1 MRLFLR
7 LRVVLFAGFTCGS
20 LVLSAPALSKPSGVP
35 STEKSAKSARAS
47 TGPQNPAAAE
57 STEAES
63 PGGEKLP
70 TEYITIPGPVRSFLR
85 MAGIS
90 QEVSP
95 EEVLP
100 LLGHF
105 VETYGFEG
113 SKEKSPKA
121 TEALLIFRR
130 YFVQANT
137 LASLAGSEGTLH
149 FSTCEGSR
157 QLLADLGYRLVDGC
171 DKIPSIE
178 VDDADKAFI
187 TVDSGF
193 PLADLQLALQQ
204 GKPFSTPYPSTR
216 VPLIYGKSDWTGK
229 QNSMDIDVVDALAN
243 DAAKARLYWGLSR
256 VDEGTRQVLLK
267 NGGVARMLPHASVL
281 DFYGSSIAVRDGR
294 VAVPGGVDADQAWK
308 KLAGA
313 DPDNPG
319 AFVYALI
326 SKDGGWL
333 AEYYDAISRAPQP
346 QLQYF
351 TTDGRLQR
359 FYEAFHGNDTSNDS
373 VRSIFR
379 PGADLL
385 MLTTRLLLDEQG
397 EPLIPG
403 NVAVWRYAFRGKDQ
417 PKPLRDIGRRAE
429 RWSTP
434 DQLLEAM
441 FALAR
446 FNFADDPLEMYQTLS
461 EVDRNRTGNRLT
473 PETTRLLIDH
483 YTKLR
488 DQYDKFA
495 EFSDLD
501 NPSIALFVR
510 ETEKIDAI
518 RDPLIRADTMG
529 IFESN
534 VGLWQIFARQGQIP
548 DSALNASWRETIEP
562 FETFSA
568 TPQLFDATRTS
579 LASLMKT
586 VSGSP
591 VITQEKIISLLAGP
605 EESTPDARQ
614 IHEKLSNDIGAVM
627 TDQRLVSLDTL
638 LELGDDFAQLTRT
651 PNGVDAQRAQELAE
665 ELEEARSPRA
675 MFTESE
681 RAEWA
686 PGHEPNRHVMLEL
699 RTDLRKSISGTEAPN
714 EAAEMR
720 GALTPFLRDTLVG
733 LNYAYYEPP
742 GAEILHNSPLLVR
755 EHDFLAS
762 ESVGQTRAW
771 QAPQLFGVG
780 LTAGNGTHLSGS
792 LAGLPYALAEIE
804 QDFIVPQNVQALIW
818 HDTAADLLTTS
829 VVPRWWST
837 SQDALHAV
845 ALYQEAG
852 AELVKKAAKDASL
865 RADVIAILA
874 MRTPP
879 ETIDQVNT
887 ELTAGDADQA
897 MTRISPEDTFYLTAQ
912 FRQKH
917 PDEADAWGPAG
928 TELETLAKRDPSQVS
943 VEVLSKD
950 FGVPH
955 PTLSQSYG
963 DELLDLRPFPSVMDY
978 ASELLAESWES
989 TNLYWARLA
998 DEMGYTPAMLNELAP
1013 ILTRRM
1019 VEEIFG
1025 SDFDDLPALDRA
1037 MRQTGEEFLHGQIAG
1052 IPKISMPLQP

>member
-7 LRVVLFAGFTCGS
+7 SQVILLLGCGCVW
-20 LVLSAPALSKPSGVP
+20 LALSPSALSEPSGSQ
-35 STEKSAKSARAS
+35 STEKSAKSAQAS
-47 TGPQNPAAAE
+47 SDPQNSAPAE
-57 STEAES
+57 TPIS
-63 PGGEKLP
+63 PSSDASLP
-70 TEYITIPGPVRSFLR
+70 AEYITIPGPVRSFLR

-100 LLGHF
+100 LFGHF

-137 LASLAGSEGTLH
+137 LASLAGPEATLH

-157 QLLADLGYRLVDGC
+157 QLLADLGYKLENGC

-178 VDDADKAFI
+178 VDDPEKAFI

-193 PLADLQLALQQ
+193 PLADLEIDLQQ

-229 QNSMDIDVVDALAN
+229 PNSLDIDVVDVLAN

-256 VDEGTRQVLLK
+256 IDENTRRVLLQ
-267 NGGVARMLPHASVL
+267 NGGVARMLPGASVL

-294 VAVPGGVDADQAWK
+294 VAVPGGSEAEQAWK

-313 DPDNPG
+313 DPNNPG

-333 AEYYDAISRAPQP
+333 AEYYDAIARAPQR

-359 FYEAFHGNDTSNDS
+359 FYEAFHGNDTSTDS

-385 MLTTRLLLDEQG
+385 ILTTRLPLDDQG
-397 EPLIPG
+397 EPVIPG
-403 NVAVWRYAFRGKDQ
+403 NLTAWRYAFRGKDQ
-417 PKPLRDIGRRAE
+417 PKPERDIARRAE
-429 RWSTP
+429 RWSSP
-434 DQLLEAM
+434 DQFLDAM

-446 FNFADDPLEMYQTLS
+446 FNLTGGPLEMYQTLS
-461 EVDRNRTGNRLT
+461 EVDRNRTGDDRLT
-473 PETTRLLIDH
+473 PETTRLLIER
-483 YTKLR
+483 YATLR
-488 DQYDKFA
+488 DQYGKFA
-495 EFSDLD
+495 EFSGLD
-501 NPSIALFVR
+501 NASITLFVR

-518 RDPLIRADTMG
+518 HDPLLRADTMG

-548 DSALNASWRETIEP
+548 DSALNESWRQTIEP
-562 FETFSA
+562 FAAFSA
-568 TPQLFDATRTS
+568 ASQLFDATRSS
-579 LASLMKT
+579 LAALMNT
-586 VSGSP
+586 VSGNP
-591 VITQEKIISLLAGP
+591 AITQEKIIDLLAGP
-605 EESTPDARQ
+605 DEPTPDARQ
-614 IHEKLSNDIGAVM
+614 VHERLSNEINAVV

-638 LELGDDFAQLTRT
+638 LELGDDFARLTKT
-651 PNGVDAQRAQELAE
+651 PNGVDAQRAQEMAE

-686 PGHEPNRHVMLEL
+686 PGHEPNRHVMLEM
-699 RTDLRKSISGTEAPN
+699 RTDLRKSISGTEPPK
-714 EAAEMR
+714 EASEMR

-762 ESVGQTRAW
+762 EAVGQNRAW
-771 QAPQLFGVG
+771 QAPELFGIG

-804 QDFIVPQNVQALIW
+804 QDFIVPENVQALIW

-852 AELVKKAAKDASL
+852 EELVKAAAKDTNL
-865 RADVIAILA
+865 RPDVIAILGTR
-874 MRTPP
+874 MSP
-879 ETIDQVNT
+879 ENVDRVNAA
-887 ELTAGDADQA
+887 LTAGDAARA
-897 MTRISPEDTFYLTAQ
+897 MTRVSPEDTLYLTSQ
-912 FRQKH
+912 FRQKY
-917 PDEADAWGPAG
+917 PDRTGVWGPAG
-928 TELETLAKRDPSQVS
+928 TELEALAKRDPSQVS
-943 VEVLSKD
+943 IEVLSKD

-955 PTLSQSYG
+955 PTLSQSYRG
-963 DELLDLRPFPSVMDY
+963 ELLDLRPFPSVMDY

-1025 SDFDDLPALDRA
+1025 SDFDDWPALNRA
-1037 MRQTGEEFLHGQIAG
+1037 MRQTGDEFRRGQVAG
-1052 IPKISMPLQP
+1052 IPKINMPLQP

>member
-1 MRLFLR
+1 
-7 LRVVLFAGFTCGS
+7 
-20 LVLSAPALSKPSGVP
+20 
-35 STEKSAKSARAS
+35 
-47 TGPQNPAAAE
+47 
-57 STEAES
+57 
-63 PGGEKLP
+63 
-70 TEYITIPGPVRSFLR
+70 

-90 QEVSP
+90 QEAP
-95 EEVLP
+95 PDEVLP
-100 LLGHF
+100 LFGHF

-113 SKEKSPKA
+113 SKERSPKA

-137 LASLAGSEGTLH
+137 LASLAGTEGTLH
-149 FSTCEGSR
+149 FSTCDGSR
-157 QLLADLGYRLVDGC
+157 QLLADLGYKLVNGC
-171 DKIPSIE
+171 ESIPSIE
-178 VDDADKAFI
+178 VDDPEKAFI

-193 PLADLQLALQQ
+193 PLADLQMDLQQ
-204 GKPFSTPYPSTR
+204 GKPFSMPYPSTR
-216 VPLIYGKSDWTGK
+216 VPLIYRKSDWTGK
-229 QNSMDIDVVDALAN
+229 PNSLDIDVVDVLAN

-256 VDEGTRQVLLK
+256 IDENTRQVLLQ

-294 VAVPGGVDADQAWK
+294 VAVPGGNQSEQAWK

-313 DPDNPG
+313 DANNPSE
-319 AFVYALI
+319 FVYALI

-333 AEYYDAISRAPQP
+333 AEYYDAIARAPQR

-359 FYEAFHGNDTSNDS
+359 FYAAFHGNDISSDS

-385 MLTTRLLLDEQG
+385 MLTTALPLNEQG
-397 EPLIPG
+397 EPAIPG
-403 NVAVWRYAFRGKDQ
+403 NLAAWRYAFRGKDE
-417 PKPLRDIGRRAE
+417 PKAERDIGRKAD

-434 DQLLEAM
+434 DQFLESM

-446 FNFADDPLEMYQTLS
+446 FNFADDPLEMYQRLS
-461 EVDRNRTGNRLT
+461 AVDRNRTGDDRLT

-483 YTKLR
+483 YTRLR

-495 EFSDLD
+495 EFSGLD
-501 NPSIALFVR
+501 NASIALFVR

-518 RDPLIRADTMG
+518 RDPLLRADTMG

-534 VGLWQIFARQGQIP
+534 AGLWQIFARQGQIP
-548 DSALNASWRETIEP
+548 ESALNESWRQTIEP
-562 FETFSA
+562 FDTFSGTA
-568 TPQLFDATRTS
+568 PLFDATRKS
-579 LASLMKT
+579 LASLMQT

-591 VITQEKIISLLAGP
+591 AITQEKLISLLAGP
-605 EESTPDARQ
+605 EGSTPDTRQ
-614 IHEKLSNDIGAVM
+614 VHEKLSDEISAVM
-627 TDQRLVSLDTL
+627 TDQRLISLDTL
-638 LELGDDFAQLTRT
+638 LQLGDDFAALTRT
-651 PNGVDAQRAQELAE
+651 PNNVDAQRAQALAE

-686 PGHEPNRHVMLEL
+686 PGHEPNRHVMIEMH
-699 RTDLRKSISGTEAPN
+699 TDLRKSISGTEAPN

-720 GALTPFLRDTLVG
+720 GSLTPFLRDTLVG

-742 GAEILHNSPLLVR
+742 GAQILHNSPLLVR

-762 ESVGQTRAW
+762 ESIGQSRAW
-771 QAPQLFGVG
+771 EAPQLFGIG

-837 SQDALHAV
+837 SQDALHAA

-852 AELVKKAAKDASL
+852 DELVKQAASDPNL
-865 RADVIAILA
+865 RADVMAILA
-874 MRTPP
+874 TRMSP
-879 ETIDQVNT
+879 ETTDQVDT
-887 ELTAGDADQA
+887 ALTAGDVDQA
-897 MTRISPEDTFYLTAQ
+897 MARVSPEDTFYLTAQ
-912 FRQKH
+912 FRQKY
-917 PDEADAWGPAG
+917 PERTGVWGPAG

-943 VEVLSKD
+943 VDVLSKD

-955 PTLSQSYG
+955 PTLAQSYG
-963 DELLDLRPFPSVMDY
+963 DELLDVRPFPSVMDY

-998 DEMGYTPAMLNELAP
+998 DEMGYTPVMLNELAP

-1025 SDFDDLPALDRA
+1025 SDFDDWPALNRA
-1037 MRQTGEEFLHGQIAG
+1037 MRQTGDEFRHGQVAG
-1052 IPKISMPLQP
+1052 IPKINMPLQP